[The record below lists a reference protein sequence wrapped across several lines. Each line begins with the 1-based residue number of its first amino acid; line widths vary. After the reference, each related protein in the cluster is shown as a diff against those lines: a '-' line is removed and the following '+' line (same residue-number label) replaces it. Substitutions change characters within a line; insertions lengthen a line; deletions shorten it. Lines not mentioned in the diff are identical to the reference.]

1 MCYNVFVYKE
11 RSDIMGFFSKI
22 FKTKERRIKAQKYKV
37 GMSRSRDSVFGNIKD
52 LLESS
57 SLIGDE
63 LFDELEEILIM
74 ADVGVDTTVKFVD
87 QLRKN
92 IKVKKINDVDQLME
106 SIIEEMYKLYQKDDV
121 DSTINITDD
130 RLNVILFVGVN
141 GVGKTTTIG
150 KVASEYIKKGKKV
163 MLVAGDTFRA
173 GAIQQLKIWSERV
186 NSEFYAKA
194 EGSDPSS
201 VIFDAIS
208 LAKETNV
215 DIILCDTA
223 GRLQNKKNLMSELDK
238 INRVINR
245 EIPNAPHETLLV
257 VDATTGQNGLSQ
269 AKIFNEVTN
278 ISGIVLTKLD
288 GTAKGG
294 IVLAIREEL
303 GIPIKYV
310 GLGEKLDDLEHFDFE
325 EYLFGMFG
333 EML

>member
-1 MCYNVFVYKE
+1 
-11 RSDIMGFFSKI
+11 MGFFSNL
-22 FKTKERRIKAQKYKV
+22 FKSKEKRLKAQKYKI
-37 GMSRSRDSVFGNIKD
+37 GMSKTRGSVFSNLQD
-52 LLESS
+52 LIDSND
-57 SLIGDE
+57 LISDD

-74 ADVGVDTTVKFVD
+74 ADVGVNTSVKFVD
-87 QLRKN
+87 HLRKTV
-92 IKVKKINDVDQLME
+92 KVKKIKDSSELME
-106 SIIEEMYKLYQKDDV
+106 LIVEEMYTLYANNE
-121 DSTINITDD
+121 NIKSGLDIEEE

-150 KVASEYIKKGKKV
+150 KVANEYINKGKKV

-173 GAIQQLKIWSERV
+173 GAINQLKIWAERV
-186 NSEFYAKA
+186 NAEFYAK
-194 EGSDPSS
+194 EEKSDPSS
-201 VIFDAIS
+201 VMFDAINY
-208 LAKETNV
+208 AKENSI

-223 GRLQNKKNLMSELDK
+223 GRLQNKKNLMAELDK
-238 INRVINR
+238 INRVISR
-245 EIPNAPHETLLV
+245 EIEDAPHETLLV

-294 IVLAIREEL
+294 IVLAIRDEM

-333 EML
+333 DSM

>member
-1 MCYNVFVYKE
+1 
-11 RSDIMGFFSKI
+11 MGFFSKI

-37 GMSRSRDSVFGNIKD
+37 GMSRSRDSVFGNIKE
-52 LLESS
+52 LIENS
-57 SLIGDE
+57 SLVGDE

-92 IKVKKINDVDQLME
+92 IKVKNIDDVDVLME
-106 SIIEEMYKLYQKDDV
+106 NIVEEMYKLYQKDDL
-121 DSTINITDD
+121 DPKINIEEN

-150 KVASEYIKKGKKV
+150 KVANEYIKFGKKV

-173 GAIQQLKIWSERV
+173 GAIEQLRIWSERV
-186 NSEFYAKA
+186 GSEFFSKE

-201 VIFDAIS
+201 VMFDAINY
-208 LAKETNV
+208 AKENSI

-238 INRVINR
+238 INRVISR
-245 EIPNAPHETLLV
+245 EISDAPHETLLV

-269 AKIFNEVTN
+269 AKIFNEVTD

-310 GLGEKLDDLEHFDFE
+310 GLGEKLEDLEHFDFE